1 VHKSA
6 VVLQWFLVCEFS
18 EPELSLTPLFFKI
31 VFFEL
36 YLIIFSEFVAD
47 KVDHT
52 LSSVIQTSIN
62 SKFVLGMIDV
72 LYGTFFFLMYG
83 NQNAEYVNF
92 SGFLLAFG

>member
-1 VHKSA
+1 MHKSA

-72 LYGTFFFLMYG
+72 LYGTFFFSY
-83 NQNAEYVNF
+83 EW
-92 SGFLLAFG
+92 